1 MLMGSNEEHEIVVA
15 ASELIPYLK
24 SEVKLKSSHETL
36 SMEELVDN
44 FFKIVSSSV
53 T

>member
-1 MLMGSNEEHEIVVA
+1 MLMGPNKEQEIVVD

-24 SEVKLKSSHETL
+24 SEVKMKLSLETL
-36 SMEELVDN
+36 NMEELVDKI
-44 FFKIVSSSV
+44 FKIVSSSV